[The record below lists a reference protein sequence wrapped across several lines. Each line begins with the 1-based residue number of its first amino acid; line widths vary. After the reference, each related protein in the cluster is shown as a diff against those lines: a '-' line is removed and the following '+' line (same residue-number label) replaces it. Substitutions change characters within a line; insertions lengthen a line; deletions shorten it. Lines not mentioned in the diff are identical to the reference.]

1 MLKKRLIPILLMKE
15 FNLVKSISFESYQS
29 VGNPFEEVIRFS
41 EWEVDELIYLNIG
54 NNQKEKFFQR
64 QDSIIREVGD
74 DISLIKEVNKY
85 CFMPLTWG
93 GAINSLKDIKNIIRH
108 GADKVSLNSHAFRN
122 YDLVTEACKI
132 FGKQAI
138 IVSIDVKKIDN
149 QYIVFINGGR
159 ENTKKSLEDY
169 LKFLNEDP
177 PGEILIQSIDE
188 DGRSKG
194 FDLNIINKSLKISK
208 VPIIFGSGAGE
219 YDHFV
224 EAYKEGAQALAAANI
239 WHYKELV
246 DLNLKKILR
255 SNNINVR
262 Q

>member
-1 MLKKRLIPILLMKE
+1 M
-15 FNLVKSISFESYQS
+15 
-29 VGNPFEEVIRFS
+29 
-41 EWEVDELIYLNIG
+41 
-54 NNQKEKFFQR
+54 
-64 QDSIIREVGD
+64 
-74 DISLIKEVNKY
+74 
-85 CFMPLTWG
+85 
-93 GAINSLKDIKNIIRH
+93 
-108 GADKVSLNSHAFRN
+108 
-122 YDLVTEACKI
+122 
-132 FGKQAI
+132 
-138 IVSIDVKKIDN
+138 
-149 QYIVFINGGR
+149 
-159 ENTKKSLEDY
+159 
-169 LKFLNEDP
+169 
-177 PGEILIQSIDE
+177 IQSIDE

-262 Q
+262 K